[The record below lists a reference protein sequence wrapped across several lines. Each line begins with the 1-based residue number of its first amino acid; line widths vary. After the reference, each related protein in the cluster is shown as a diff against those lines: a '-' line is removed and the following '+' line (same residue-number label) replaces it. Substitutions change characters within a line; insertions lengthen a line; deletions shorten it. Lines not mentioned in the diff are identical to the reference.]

1 MRIGIIIGRT
11 GGVDGVALEAE
22 KWQAVLERMGHQV
35 FMLAGE
41 YEGRAPDP
49 AKEDLFPPLS
59 FYGPECAFEQKQA
72 FFGGH
77 STASEFMARLRE
89 NAGAVDEAI
98 VSWSDRRKLDL
109 LIPENGGTLP
119 FHLSMG
125 VGLHWAV
132 ERMGLPV
139 AAHHH
144 DFAWERPGRYESV
157 HGVVNDVVAEAFP
170 LRGPTVRH
178 AVINSAARDELQ
190 TRFGVNAVVVP
201 NVMDFESPYAERDDF
216 NSTLRRDLRL
226 DKDDILLCQVTRIVR
241 RKGIETAIRLVS
253 ALADSRVKL
262 VITGSPT
269 DDPGGVYVEELR
281 QLVAELKIGRQVLF
295 AHRHF
300 ANVRSS
306 SEAGNRR
313 YSLSDA
319 YARADGCTFF
329 SNYEGFGNAFV
340 EAVLARRPIFVNNYL
355 PVYER
360 DIAPLGFK
368 TVQLEDNQLT
378 SEAAARIGQILADPT
393 EQRRIAEHNFALGE
407 RHFSYATLEEKLAE
421 LLTDPSSHKVNE

>member
-1 MRIGIIIGRT
+1 MRVGIIIGRT

-22 KWQAVLERMGHQV
+22 KWQAVLERMGHEV
-35 FMLAGE
+35 FILAGE

-49 AKEDLFPPLS
+49 ASEDLFAPLS

-77 STASEFMARLRE
+77 STASEFMARLRQ
-89 NAGAVDEAI
+89 NAEAVEETI
-98 VSWSDRRKLDL
+98 VAWADRRKLDL
-109 LIPENGGTLP
+109 MIPENAGTLP

-132 ERMGLPV
+132 GSMGLPV

-144 DFAWERPGRYESV
+144 DFAWERPGRYESA
-157 HGVVNDVVAEAFP
+157 HGVVNDVVAEVFP

-178 AVINSAARDELQ
+178 AVINSAAKDELQ
-190 TRFGVNAVVVP
+190 TRFGADAVVVP
-201 NVMDFESPYAERDDF
+201 NVMDFDSPYGVRDDF
-216 NSTLRRDLRL
+216 NGTLRRDLQVES
-226 DKDDILLCQVTRIVR
+226 DDLLLCQVTRIVR

-253 ALADSRVKL
+253 ALQNPRAKL

-269 DDPGGVYVEELR
+269 DDPGGAYVEELR
-281 QLVAELKIGRQVLF
+281 QLVAELKLGRQVLF

-300 ANVRSS
+300 ANVRSTS
-306 SEAGNRR
+306 GAGNRR
-313 YSLSDA
+313 YGLSDA

-340 EAVLARRPIFVNNYL
+340 EVVLARRPVFVNNYL

-368 TVQLEDNQLT
+368 TVQLENNQLT
-378 SEAAARIGQILADPT
+378 PEAVARIGQILADPA
-393 EQRRIAEHNFALGE
+393 EQREIAEHNFALGK
-407 RHFSYATLEEKLAE
+407 RHFSYATLEEKLSE
-421 LLTDPSSHKVNE
+421 LLADLSSA

>member
-1 MRIGIIIGRT
+1 MRVGIIIGRT

-22 KWQAVLERMGHQV
+22 KWRAVLERMGHDV
-35 FMLAGE
+35 FVLAGE
-41 YEGRAPDP
+41 YEGRGADP
-49 AKEDLFPPLS
+49 ATEDLFAPLS

-77 STASEFMARLRE
+77 STASEFMATLQG
-89 NAGAVDEAI
+89 NAGAVEEAI
-98 VSWSDRRKLDL
+98 VSWADRRKLDL
-109 LIPENGGTLP
+109 LIPENAGTLP

-125 VGLHWAV
+125 IGLQWAV
-132 ERMGLPV
+132 ARMGLPV
-139 AAHHH
+139 VAHHH
-144 DFAWERPGRYESV
+144 DFAWERPGRYEST

-178 AVINSAARDELQ
+178 AVINSAARDELKN
-190 TRFGVNAVVVP
+190 RFGVESVVVP
-201 NVMDFESPYAERDDF
+201 NVMDFDSPFADCDDF

-226 DKDDILLCQVTRIVR
+226 DKRDVLLCQVTRIVR
-241 RKGIETAIRLVS
+241 RKGIETAVQLVHE
-253 ALADSRVKL
+253 LKDQRVKL

-269 DDPGGVYVEELR
+269 DDPGGAYVEELR
-281 QLVAELKIGRQVLF
+281 RLVSKLKLGKQVLF

-300 ANVRSS
+300 GNARST

-319 YARADGCTFF
+319 YARADACTFF

-340 EAVLARRPIFVNNYL
+340 EAVLARRPVFVNNYK
-355 PVYER
+355 PVYQR
-360 DIAPLGFK
+360 DIASLGFK

-378 SEAAARIGQILADPT
+378 APAVEEIAQILSDPVSR
-393 EQRRIAEHNFALGE
+393 QAIAEHNFALGE
-407 RHFSYATLEEKLAE
+407 RYFSFGTLEERLLE
-421 LLTDPSSHKVNE
+421 LMADLPSA